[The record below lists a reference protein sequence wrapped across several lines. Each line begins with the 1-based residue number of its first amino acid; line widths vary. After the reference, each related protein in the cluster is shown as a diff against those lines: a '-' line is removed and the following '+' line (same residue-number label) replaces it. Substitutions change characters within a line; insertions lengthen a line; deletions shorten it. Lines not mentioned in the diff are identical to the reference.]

1 MESDKDKKGIA
12 TAIYVLIVIAIL
24 SGCAMTINVIT
35 RSNDVSV
42 ESSQNGEMKND
53 SIHIKTNV
61 K

>member
-1 MESDKDKKGIA
+1 MENNKDRKGIA

-35 RSNDVSV
+35 RSSDVSV

-53 SIHIKTNV
+53 SNTIKNLF